1 MEAEIKRI
9 VKKQFPELA
18 SAYHLPIFARVE
30 SISDPQAEEAIC
42 DPFRNRYAVDLRVLT
57 AQGEI
62 DTSLPLFR
70 DVPLPVPFAGLERG
84 SFAYPDPGTIVE
96 IAFGYGLPDQ
106 IFIRTILAR
115 HLSMPACEVGDHINQ
130 QAPGVFDKTKSSGD
144 KLRTTHGTITDTC
157 TGYTQDSLS
166 STTETVDHQLN
177 AKANSSETITGTK
190 SVEALGALKLLS
202 GGHCNL
208 SAVNNLSLTT
218 ASDNNI
224 TVGNDLN
231 VRVGNIS
238 DSIANL
244 KQLIT
249 VKDGG
254 TVWLGDES
262 NNALDLLSQLMGI
275 VGDLAGTL
283 ATHKHTGV
291 TPGTGTTAVP
301 AEAADFTQS
310 QSDTNSLKSLLD
322 PIVE

>member
-30 SISDPQAEEAIC
+30 SISDPQSQESIS
-42 DPFRNRYAVDLRVLT
+42 DPFRNRYAVDIRVLT

-62 DTSLPLFR
+62 DTELPLFG

-96 IAFGYGLPDQ
+96 IAFAYGLPDQ

-115 HLSMPACEVGDHINQ
+115 HLSMPACEVGDHVNQ
-130 QAPGVFDKTKSSGD
+130 QAPGVFDKTKANGD

-157 TGYTQDSLS
+157 AGYRQDSLS
-166 STTETVDHQLN
+166 STVDTVDHQLN
-177 AKANSSETITGTK
+177 AKANSKETITGTK

-208 SAVNNLSLTT
+208 SAVNNLNLTT
-218 ASDNNI
+218 ASDNNT
-224 TVGNDLN
+224 TVGNDFN

-249 VKDGG
+249 VKDRG
-254 TVWLGDES
+254 TIWLGDES
-262 NNALDLLSQLMGI
+262 NNVLDLLSQLMGI
-275 VGDLAGTL
+275 VGELAGTL
-283 ATHKHTGV
+283 ATHTHGGVSTGQ
-291 TPGTGTTAVP
+291 GSTAAP
-301 AEAADFTQS
+301 AEAPKFTTAK
-310 QSDTNSLKSLLD
+310 SDTSVIKSKLD
-322 PIVE
+322 PIIE